1 MNTEQALREAAET
14 LDAAAHEITEVRA
27 SLQHLEKIAAM
38 LAGGVLCDDCGT
50 GGPCQRH
57 KIAIGLYAEWMNLND

>member
-14 LDAAAHEITEVRA
+14 LDAATHEIIKVRA

-50 GGPCQRH
+50 SGPCERH
-57 KIAIGLYAEWMNLND
+57 RDAIELYAKWMRLQ